1 MGVLAAQV
9 AAREEMLARLR
20 RSLQAGSALPPFV
33 AVPTPPEPPAPDQQQ
48 MLREFETQ
56 LNILQGRTV
65 RTPRAK
71 LSGCIDG
78 LLSERGVHTL
88 LAWDAA
94 HLPAAQLLQD
104 LQAREYQIVAAQVP
118 QAEPA
123 RAQHLQSL
131 GTAEAGITGVDGVI
145 AQVGGLVLC
154 GGPGRPRH
162 ASLLA
167 PLHIALFTPQQL
179 WPTLAAWLAA
189 QSNAALFAESSSVTV
204 IAGPSRT
211 SDIERVLTLG
221 VHGPKELI
229 AVCIE
234 D

>member
-1 MGVLAAQV
+1 MGVLNAQV
-9 AAREEMLARLR
+9 AAREDMLARVR
-20 RSLQAGSALPPFV
+20 RSLQAGSALPAFT
-33 AVPTPPEPPAPDQQQ
+33 AVIIPAAPPAADRQQ
-48 MLREFETQ
+48 MLHEFETQ

-65 RTPRAK
+65 RTSRAK
-71 LSGCIDG
+71 LSGCIDD
-78 LLSERGVHTL
+78 LLRERGVHTL

-94 HLPAAQLLQD
+94 HLPAPQLLQD
-104 LQAREYQIVAAQVP
+104 LQAREYEILAAQVP
-118 QAEPA
+118 RAEPA
-123 RAQHLQSL
+123 RAQHVQSL
-131 GTAEAGITGVDGVI
+131 GTATAGITGADGVI

-179 WPTLAAWLAA
+179 WPTLAEWMAA
-189 QSNAALFAESSSVTV
+189 HATSALFAQSSSVTV

>member
-1 MGVLAAQV
+1 MGVLNAQV
-9 AAREEMLARLR
+9 AAREDMLAQVR
-20 RSLQAGSALPPFV
+20 RSLQAGGALPPFA
-33 AVPTPPEPPAPDQQQ
+33 AVPAPPVPPAADQQQ
-48 MLREFETQ
+48 MLHEFETQ

-71 LSGCIDG
+71 LSACIDG
-78 LLSERGVHTL
+78 LLRERGVHTL

-94 HLPAAQLLQD
+94 HLPAPQLLQD
-104 LQAREYQIVAAQVP
+104 LQAREYEILAAQVP
-118 QAEPA
+118 RAEPA
-123 RAQHLQSL
+123 RAQHVQSL
-131 GTAEAGITGVDGVI
+131 GTAEAGITGADGVI

-179 WPTLAAWLAA
+179 WPTLAEWMAA
-189 QSNAALFAESSSVTV
+189 HATAALFAQSSSVTV

>member
-20 RSLQAGSALPPFV
+20 RSLQAGNALPPFV
-33 AVPTPPEPPAPDQQQ
+33 AVTTPPEPPASDQQQ

-56 LNILQGRTV
+56 LNILQGRAV

-78 LLSERGVHTL
+78 LLRERGVHTL
-88 LAWDAA
+88 LAWNAA

-104 LQAREYQIVAAQVP
+104 LQAREYEIVAAQVP

>member
-20 RSLQAGSALPPFV
+20 RSLQVGSTLPPFE
-33 AVPTPPEPPAPDQQQ
+33 AVTAPPEPPAADRQQ
-48 MLREFETQ
+48 MLHEFETQ

-71 LSGCIDG
+71 LTDCIDG
-78 LLSERGVHTL
+78 LLRERGVHTL

-104 LQAREYQIVAAQVP
+104 LQAREFSIVAAQVP
-118 QAEPA
+118 SREPA
-123 RAQHLQSL
+123 RTQHLQSL

-145 AQVGGLVLC
+145 AQLGGLVLC
-154 GGPGRPRH
+154 GGAGRPRH

-189 QSNAALFAESSSVTV
+189 QSNAALFADSSSVTV

>member
-9 AAREEMLARLR
+9 AARDEMLARLR

-33 AVPTPPEPPAPDQQQ
+33 AVPTPPEPPALDHKH

-56 LNILQGRTV
+56 LNILQGRAV

-78 LLSERGVHTL
+78 LLRERGVHTL